1 MYYKLFKHVLL
12 GPGLKVYYHPWVE
25 GAENVPASGGAILAS
40 NHLSFSDSVF
50 LPLVLKRKVVFLGK
64 SEYFTGKG
72 VKGAATRAFMQGVGT
87 IPVHRGGGRASEAAL
102 RTGMQ
107 VLAGGELLGIYPEGT
122 RSPDGRLYRGKT
134 GVARLAIEAGV
145 PIIPVAMIGTDVAQP
160 IGQKVPSRTDIGVR
174 IGEPIHI
181 SAYRG
186 RQEDRD
192 ALREL
197 TDAVM
202 KSIQSLSG
210 QEYADRDAAQYK
222 RELAKQG
229 RGPAASA
236 GDDDGTGLPDAS

>member
-12 GPGLKVYYHPWVE
+12 GPGLKVYYRPWAE
-25 GAENVPASGGAILAS
+25 GIENVPAHGGAILAS

-64 SEYFTGKG
+64 AEYFTGKG
-72 VKGAATRAFMQGVGT
+72 VKGVATRAFMQGVGT
-87 IPVHRGGGRASEAAL
+87 IPVHRGGGKASEAAL

-107 VLAGGELLGIYPEGT
+107 VLGSGELLGIYPEGT

-160 IGQKVPSRTDIGVR
+160 VGQRVPSREDIGVR

-181 SAYRG
+181 TAYRG

-197 TDAVM
+197 TDTVM
-202 KSIQSLSG
+202 NGIRELSG
-210 QEYADRDAAQYK
+210 QEYADRDSAQYK
-222 RELAKQG
+222 RELAIAERKA
-229 RGPAASA
+229 RRKES
-236 GDDDGTGLPDAS
+236 